1 MGAIFFDT
9 EGSEGLSPLMVR
21 RTLLELVAI
30 RYAAKGV
37 HSVPLGRMLA
47 DAGMSA
53 EGREASLVLRAVAQN
68 GIVYVDHQEMYNTL
82 YLGPCLDLDVTF
94 ECDFS
99 HVAEWVTRAGGGS
112 GVRTLGAAPQGA
124 RDAMVLELDGT
135 IALLKGRLAGS
146 VLDSRSGCY
155 VRRG

>member
-1 MGAIFFDT
+1 M
-9 EGSEGLSPLMVR
+9 SPLMVR

-30 RYAAKGV
+30 RYAVKGM

-47 DAGMSA
+47 DAGLSA

-68 GIVYVDHQEMYNTL
+68 GIVFVDHQEMYKTI
-82 YLGPCLDLDVTF
+82 YLRRYLELDVTF
-94 ECDFS
+94 ECDFGL
-99 HVAEWVTRAGGGS
+99 VAEWVSRAGGGS
-112 GVRTLGAAPQGA
+112 GVRTLGAAPQGT
-124 RDAMVLELDGT
+124 RDAMALELDGS